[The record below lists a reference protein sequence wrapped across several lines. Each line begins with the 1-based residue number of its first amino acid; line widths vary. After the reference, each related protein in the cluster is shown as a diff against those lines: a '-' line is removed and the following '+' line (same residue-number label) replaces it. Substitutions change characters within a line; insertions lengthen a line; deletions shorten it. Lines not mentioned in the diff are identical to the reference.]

1 MGVGMGASHPSDGS
15 VLRVMFALCGGTD
28 ITGCDPYNNNR
39 QIFEAAD
46 KSELIR
52 MMGKANAERSR
63 WSQVSGFSGAYAEAD
78 SALTTL
84 DASANRVY
92 EAVQLLKSIES
103 KLPAAPKL
111 ISLNASDLTLTK
123 GDSYTLTYT
132 IVPSDAVGT
141 VSWTSSNSSVA
152 SVNSGVVTAVG
163 EGSAVITARVSG
175 SVYATCNIS
184 VSSRLV
190 SVTGVSISPSS
201 LNLSTK
207 SGSRTLDYMITPNG
221 AKPSSLYWESS
232 NSSVVTVD
240 GSGKVTPVG
249 AGSADITLTT
259 DNGTKGTCHVTVT
272 APAQSIAL
280 SDKTLTLAIDQ
291 GTYTLTW
298 TLSPKGSGGE
308 LVWTSDNAGVAK
320 VDQKGVITPVSVGE
334 TDIRVKTDQNVTAVC
349 HVVVKGTA
357 KDLFAAGMPE
367 ITTCKAAG
375 NTVLLTWNK
384 YENADSYI
392 ILRRKMGESKF
403 AKIATV
409 KDLSYTDTAVSPST
423 PYYYSVQAVS
433 TKWGGAIKSSY
444 DKNFS
449 VTINGIAPTPTPA
462 QTVKPKTPAVTVTAG
477 KKQATLKWKK
487 VSGAKGYVV
496 YRATSRSGKY
506 KAVSTIKKGSTVS
519 YINKKLTSKK
529 TYYYKV
535 RAYRTE
541 NGKRIYSSYSKA
553 KSAKIK

>member
-1 MGVGMGASHPSDGS
+1 
-15 VLRVMFALCGGTD
+15 MFALCGGTD

-298 TLSPKGSGGE
+298 TFSPKGSGGE

>member
-298 TLSPKGSGGE
+298 TFSPKGSGGE

-392 ILRRKMGESKF
+392 ILRRKMGECKF

>member
-1 MGVGMGASHPSDGS
+1 MSP
-15 VLRVMFALCGGTD
+15 
-28 ITGCDPYNNNR
+28 P
-39 QIFEAAD
+39 
-46 KSELIR
+46 
-52 MMGKANAERSR
+52 
-63 WSQVSGFSGAYAEAD
+63 
-78 SALTTL
+78 
-84 DASANRVY
+84 
-92 EAVQLLKSIES
+92 VQL
-103 KLPAAPKL
+103 
-111 ISLNASDLTLTK
+111 
-123 GDSYTLTYT
+123 
-132 IVPSDAVGT
+132 
-141 VSWTSSNSSVA
+141 
-152 SVNSGVVTAVG
+152 
-163 EGSAVITARVSG
+163 SAVAMVSPFSFRVW
-175 SVYATCNIS
+175 TT
-184 VSSRLV
+184 VSSRPV

-207 SGSRTLDYMITPNG
+207 SGSRTLDYTITPNG

-298 TLSPKGSGGE
+298 TFSPKGSGGE

-375 NTVLLTWNK
+375 DTVLLTWNK

-392 ILRRKMGESKF
+392 ILRRKANSQRLLRSK
-403 AKIATV
+403 T
-409 KDLSYTDTAVSPST
+409 SPIQIQRFLRQLLIIT
-423 PYYYSVQAVS
+423 
-433 TKWGGAIKSSY
+433 
-444 DKNFS
+444 
-449 VTINGIAPTPTPA
+449 
-462 QTVKPKTPAVTVTAG
+462 
-477 KKQATLKWKK
+477 
-487 VSGAKGYVV
+487 V
-496 YRATSRSGKY
+496 YRLFPPNGAVLL
-506 KAVSTIKKGSTVS
+506 KAVMTK
-519 YINKKLTSKK
+519 TSL
-529 TYYYKV
+529 
-535 RAYRTE
+535 
-541 NGKRIYSSYSKA
+541 
-553 KSAKIK
+553 